1 MADLINKLV
10 AKAQAAPKRVAL
22 PEVEDPATLQV
33 ARRVLDEGI
42 GTPVLVGDPE
52 VIATTAAEA
61 GVSTEGMEVVDA
73 FNEDA
78 RIALVAR
85 YMAAGERMLSE
96 KAYNRKARKNSLYT
110 ALMLESL
117 GDVDCTFAG
126 HVATTGDLLMATH
139 NVIGLAEG
147 VDVSSIMAIVEIPGF
162 EGPEGDTLVFAD
174 CGLNPEPTAEELAS
188 IAIASAD
195 NAAAILGWDPRVA
208 FLSFSTDGS
217 GEGKLVDNVRS
228 ALEVARTRR
237 PDLKFDGEFQL
248 DAAIIPAVAEKK
260 IQRESDVAG
269 RANVLIFPELGAAN
283 LGIKEVQIFAH
294 GKGFGHTLSGFKKPV
309 SDSSRSSSVDEMFG
323 DIAMLVLACGTV
335 KE

>member
-1 MADLINKLV
+1 MADLINTLV
-10 AKAQAAPKRVAL
+10 AKAQAAPRRVAL
-22 PEVEDPATLQV
+22 PEVEDPATLKV

-52 VIATTAAEA
+52 VVAATAAEA
-61 GVSTEGMEVVDA
+61 GVSTDGMEVVDA

-78 RIALVAR
+78 RVALVAR
-85 YMAAGERMLSE
+85 YMEAGERLLSE

-147 VDVSSIMAIVEIPGF
+147 VDVSSIMAIVEIP
-162 EGPEGDTLVFAD
+162 
-174 CGLNPEPTAEELAS
+174 